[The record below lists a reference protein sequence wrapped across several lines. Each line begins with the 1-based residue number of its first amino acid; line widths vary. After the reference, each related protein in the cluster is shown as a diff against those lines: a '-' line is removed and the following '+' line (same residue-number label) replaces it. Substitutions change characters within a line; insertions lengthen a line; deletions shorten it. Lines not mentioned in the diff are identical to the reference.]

1 MRIMMN
7 PKCFFL
13 LLVTVAMPL
22 SSFAEFELFIV
33 ERSSGM
39 VQTGPNTLVPFGTYS
54 EFEFG
59 SNYTSWLEMIPADE
73 TVAGA
78 QVATPGG
85 VQALEFDAWDG
96 SYLFKG
102 EYVTKAE
109 IEAAIPAGTYTFSGS
124 GSTSGAVSEA
134 ITIGDYSGLSPLKV
148 TNFAELQSVDVS
160 QPLVI
165 QWEEFTEGQGE
176 GLNNGFAGVV
186 NVEVWGFDEG
196 GIFDVYDSEE
206 VTPEGAFGLLPT
218 TTQVT
223 IPANRL
229 KADAFHIV
237 NIFFARID
245 VGDEA
250 ASSGLKAAL
259 TGYEIE
265 TNIYLQG
272 QTPYWGNFA
281 VDPQGWA
288 DTGSWL
294 GKLHTRLQPWIWS
307 DDLQKRLYILR
318 SGLHEN
324 GGWVYFPKD

>member
-7 PKCFFL
+7 HKRFFL
-13 LLVTVAMPL
+13 LLLTVAMPL
-22 SSFAEFELFIV
+22 SIFAEFEVFVV

-39 VQTGPNTLVPFGTYS
+39 VQTGPDTLVPFGTYT
-54 EFEFG
+54 EFEYG
-59 SNYTSWLEMIPADE
+59 SNYTSWLEMIPVDE
-73 TVAGA
+73 TVTGA

-85 VQALEFDAWDG
+85 VQALELDPWDG
-96 SYLFKG
+96 SYLARG
-102 EYVTKAE
+102 EYATKGE
-109 IEAAIPAGTYTFSGS
+109 IEAGIPAGTYTFSGS
-124 GSTSGAVSEA
+124 GSLSGAVSEV
-134 ITIGDYSGLSPLKV
+134 ITIGELSLLTPLKI
-148 TNFAELQSVDVS
+148 TNFSDLQSVDVS

-165 QWEEFTEGQGE
+165 KWEEFTEGQGE
-176 GLNNGFAGVV
+176 GVNGGFAGVV
-186 NVEVWGFDEG
+186 NVEVWGFDDAG
-196 GIFDVYDSEE
+196 VFDVYDSEE
-206 VTPEGAFGLLPT
+206 DTPDGAFGLLPT

-223 IPANRL
+223 IPAGRL

-272 QTPYWGNFA
+272 QTPYWGNFP

-294 GKLHTRLQPWIWS
+294 GKLNTRLQPWVWS

-324 GGWVYFPKD
+324 GGWVYFPKN